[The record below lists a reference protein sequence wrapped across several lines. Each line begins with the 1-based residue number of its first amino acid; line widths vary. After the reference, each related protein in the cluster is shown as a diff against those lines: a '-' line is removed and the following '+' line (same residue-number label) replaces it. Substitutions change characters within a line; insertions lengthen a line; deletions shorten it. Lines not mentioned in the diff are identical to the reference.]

1 MDAALLSLDFSS
13 FPGAYDQCYCH
24 LSMSTSTGC
33 TRLQSPGATHAMD
46 IICFS
51 LAGRK
56 VLTLSVFLFS
66 RRRHSTEISP
76 DQTTLIRSLSCLLC
90 SSVYYSLCP
99 GSTLSIRNRWQL
111 YSVHLRPTVTTP
123 SPFNRYISKRRN
135 NDRNFHLS

>member
-13 FPGAYDQCYCH
+13 FPGAYDQYCCH
-24 LSMSTSTGC
+24 LTMSTSTGC
-33 TRLQSPGATHAMD
+33 TRLRSPGATHAMD
-46 IICFS
+46 IIRFS

-99 GSTLSIRNRWQL
+99 GSILSIRNGWQL
-111 YSVHLRPTVTTP
+111 YSVHVRPTTP